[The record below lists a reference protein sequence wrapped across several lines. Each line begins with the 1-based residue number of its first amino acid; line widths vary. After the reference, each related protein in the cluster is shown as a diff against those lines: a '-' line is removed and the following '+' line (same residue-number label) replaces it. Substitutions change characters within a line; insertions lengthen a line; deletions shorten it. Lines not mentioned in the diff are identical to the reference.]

1 MNAQRLKKID
11 PIPAILALAA
21 LFLSLYNI
29 QKSGNLNA
37 YYTAA
42 VTSMTQ
48 SFHNFFY
55 NSFDPGGFIS
65 IDKPPVAFWLQA
77 ISVKL
82 LGLHSW
88 TLALPSALA
97 FAGSVI
103 LLYLVVRDSFGLAA
117 ARLAALILTFTP
129 IAAAVSRTNN
139 VDSVLVFFLLLAV
152 YVLTRAVRNS
162 SLLQLCLAFALVGV
176 GFNTKMLQAY
186 LVLPAFVLFVWAAYR
201 MRKTTWKKT
210 LRHLTAAAGVLVAV
224 SLSWAII
231 VDVTPADQRPYVGSS
246 RHNSVL
252 ELALGYNG
260 IGRLTGDL
268 SGSLAS
274 GQNNARIMAQ
284 DAVLMPALPLGIDS
298 SRLGEAGLPTNHETQ
313 ETRSFA
319 PAAEAGAMSSTSED
333 GPPGLLRLFDAKLA
347 GQITWL
353 LPFALFGAVLLWMR
367 RPERRIEVLLW
378 AGWLLPMIAVF
389 SLAGYFHRYYLIM
402 LAPGIAAL
410 AGAAIAELCRSRQLS
425 WIVPGAV
432 IAFVTVAYIAY
443 DDGFPI
449 IGLACAAIGTFALLG
464 LWPKTQIAPKFMLI
478 LSLAALLAA
487 PAYWSLTPSLYGVSA
502 RQPYASP
509 HLAEG
514 GGSWSRDGEPLDTA
528 LVDYLIRNR
537 GSAKYLAAM
546 PSSNSGADSLI
557 IQTGLPVLAWG
568 GFKGV
573 DPALDI
579 SGLQKLAKSG
589 ELRYVLIGGAHN
601 TQDALAR
608 WVQLNGT
615 PVPESSWNAMKK
627 GSVQAFGPSSQDAQ
641 GIAGAIGQVVDTLG
655 LNRSY
660 TLYDLSS
667 LSDKED

>member
-1 MNAQRLKKID
+1 MNARLLKKID
-11 PIPAILALAA
+11 PVPAILALAA

-103 LLYLVVRDSFGLAA
+103 LLYLIVRASFGLAA

-129 IAAAVSRTNN
+129 IVAAVSRTNN

-152 YVLTRAVRNS
+152 YVLTKAVRND
-162 SLLQLCLAFALVGV
+162 SLLQLCLAFALVGI

-186 LVLPAFVLFVWAAYR
+186 LVLPAFFVFVWAAYR
-201 MRKTTWKKT
+201 MRKTDWKKT
-210 LRHLTAAAGVLVAV
+210 LRHLAAAAGVLVAA

-231 VDVTPADQRPYVGSS
+231 VDSTPADQRPYVGSS
-246 RHNSVL
+246 QHNSVL

-274 GQNNARIMAQ
+274 QQNAARIMAQ
-284 DAVLMPALPLGIDS
+284 DASLMPTLPPGLDS
-298 SRLGEAGLPTNHETQ
+298 LRSEDAGLPTVEASYETH
-313 ETRSFA
+313 SFA
-319 PAAEAGAMSSTSED
+319 PASSAGTMSSTSED
-333 GPPGLLRLFDAKLA
+333 GPSGLLRLFDVKLA

-353 LPFALFGAVLLWMR
+353 LPFALFGAVLLWIR
-367 RPERRIEVLLW
+367 RPERRVDVMLW
-378 AGWLLPMIAVF
+378 TGWLLPMIVVF

-410 AGAAIAELCRSRQLS
+410 AGSAIAELCRSRQAS

-432 IAFVTVAYIAY
+432 IAFGTVAYIAY

-449 IGLACAAIGTFALLG
+449 IGLVCAAIGTLALLG
-464 LWPKTQIAPKFMLI
+464 LLFKTRSAPKFVLI
-478 LSLAALLAA
+478 LSLVALLAA

-528 LVDYLIRNR
+528 LVDYLVRNR
-537 GSAKYLAAM
+537 GNAKYLAAM

-579 SGLQKLAKSG
+579 AGLRKMAESG

-608 WVQLNGT
+608 WVELNGT
-615 PVPESSWNAMKK
+615 PVPESSWNAMKT
-627 GSVQAFGPSSQDAQ
+627 GAEQAFGTPARDTQS
-641 GIAGAIGQVVDTLG
+641 IVGAIGQVADTLG

-667 LSDKED
+667 LSI

>member
-1 MNAQRLKKID
+1 MNARLLKKID
-11 PIPAILALAA
+11 PIPAMLALAA
-21 LFLSLYNI
+21 LFLSLYQI

-103 LLYLVVRDSFGLAA
+103 LLYLIVRASFGLAA
-117 ARLAALILTFTP
+117 GRLAALILTFTP

-152 YVLTRAVRNS
+152 YVLTRAVANG
-162 SLLQLCLAFALVGV
+162 SLFQLCLAFALVGV

-186 LVLPAFVLFVWAAYR
+186 LVLPAFFVFVWAAYR
-201 MRKTTWKKT
+201 MRKSDWKKT
-210 LRHLTAAAGVLVAV
+210 LRHLTAATGVLVAV

-231 VDVTPADQRPYVGSS
+231 VDATPADQRPYVGSS
-246 RHNSVL
+246 QHNSVL

-268 SGSLAS
+268 SGSSAAR
-274 GQNNARIMAQ
+274 QNAARIAAQ
-284 DAVLMPALPLGIDS
+284 DASLIPALPSGLDA
-298 SRLGEAGLPTNHETQ
+298 SRLEAAGVPTDNPVQ
-313 ETRSFA
+313 EKHAFA
-319 PAAEAGAMSSTSED
+319 PASLAGTMSSTGED
-333 GPPGLLRLFDAKLA
+333 GPPGLLRLFDVKLA

-353 LPFALFGAVLLWMR
+353 LPFALFGAVLLWIR
-367 RPERRIEVLLW
+367 RPERRVAVMLW
-378 AGWLLPMIAVF
+378 AGWLLPMIVVF

-410 AGAAIAELCRSRQLS
+410 AGAAIAELCRSRQWR
-425 WIVPGAV
+425 WIAPGAAL
-432 IAFVTVAYIAY
+432 AFGTAAYIVY
-443 DDGFPI
+443 DDGFPA
-449 IGLACAAIGTFALLG
+449 IGLACAALGLISLLG
-464 LWPKTQIAPKFMLI
+464 LFVKKRGASKITLTVT
-478 LSLAALLAA
+478 LTALLAA
-487 PAYWSLTPSLYGVSA
+487 PAYWALTPSLYGVSA

-537 GSAKYLAAM
+537 GNAKYLAAM

-573 DPALDI
+573 DPALNI
-579 SGLQKLAKSG
+579 TGLQKMAKSG
-589 ELRYVLIGGAHN
+589 ELRYVLIGGTHN

-608 WVQLNGT
+608 WVESNGT
-615 PVPESSWNAMKK
+615 PVPESAWNAMKPASEQTL
-627 GSVQAFGPSSQDAQ
+627 GTPARDTQSIV
-641 GIAGAIGQVVDTLG
+641 GAIGQVVDTLG
-655 LNRSY
+655 LNRTY
-660 TLYDLSS
+660 TLYDLSNLS
-667 LSDKED
+667 L

>member
-97 FAGSVI
+97 FAGSVV
-103 LLYLVVRDSFGLAA
+103 LLYLIVRDSFGLAA
-117 ARLAALILTFTP
+117 GRLAALILTFTP
-129 IAAAVSRTNN
+129 IVAAVSRTNN
-139 VDSVLVFFLLLAV
+139 VDSVLVFVLLLAV
-152 YVLTRAVRNS
+152 YALTKAVRNE

-186 LVLPAFVLFVWAAYR
+186 LVLPGFVLFVWVAYV
-201 MRKTTWKKT
+201 MRKTDWKKI
-210 LRHLTAAAGVLVAV
+210 LRHLTAATGVLVAV

-231 VDVTPADQRPYVGSS
+231 VDATPADQRPYVGSS
-246 RHNSVL
+246 QHNSVL

-268 SGSLAS
+268 SGSLATQ
-274 GQNNARIMAQ
+274 QNTTRILAQ
-284 DAVLMPALPLGIDS
+284 DASLMPTLPSGLGLDA
-298 SRLGEAGLPTNHETQ
+298 SRLEETGMPTKEAAEEP
-313 ETRSFA
+313 RSFA
-319 PAAEAGAMSSTSED
+319 PASSAGAMSSTSED
-333 GPPGLLRLFDAKLA
+333 GPPGLLRLFDVKLA

-353 LPFALFGAVLLWMR
+353 LPFALFGAVLLWFR
-367 RPERRIEVLLW
+367 RPERRIDVLLW
-378 AGWLLPMIAVF
+378 AGWLIPMIAVF

-410 AGAAIAELCRSRQLS
+410 AGAAIAELCRSRQPS

-432 IAFVTVAYIAY
+432 IAFGTVAYIAY
-443 DDGFPI
+443 DDGFPM
-449 IGLACAAIGTFALLG
+449 IGLACVAIGAFALLG

-478 LSLAALLAA
+478 LSLVALLAA

-514 GGSWSRDGEPLDTA
+514 GGGSWSRDGEPLDTA

-537 GSAKYLAAM
+537 GNAKYLAAM

-579 SGLQKLAKSG
+579 AGLQKLVESG

-615 PVPESSWNAMKK
+615 PVPESSWNAMKTD
-627 GSVQAFGPSSQDAQ
+627 SVQAFGPSSQNTQ
-641 GIAGAIGQVVDTLG
+641 GITGAIGQVVDTLG

-667 LSDKED
+667 